1 MIPDTCGK
9 EGPDI
14 LDVLLEI
21 HVGRGHGTYSMG
33 GSLYSSVAGGVEKVS
48 KLVSVKAPRGRYTA
62 EIGDV
67 VIGRI
72 LEIGSKRWRVDCN
85 GRQDSALLLSS
96 IHLPGV
102 IQRRK
107 SESDEL
113 QMRSFFAEGELL
125 VAEVQMLYQDGA
137 FGIHTRNLKY
147 GKLVTGELVVV
158 QPSLVRRS
166 RSHFLLFSWGVEA
179 ILGLNGYI
187 WVGKPRRM
195 PDEQDLDAIFASTL
209 EPVSKEER
217 ELICRTRNCIL
228 ALDRGLLFIDEETIA
243 RLFSAT
249 RNVPCRDILYA
260 DTSKLLSL
268 SLID

>member
-1 MIPDTCGK
+1 MTFNRFHGI
-9 EGPDI
+9 
-14 LDVLLEI
+14 
-21 HVGRGHGTYSMG
+21 RGHGTYSMN

-48 KLVSVKAPRGRYTA
+48 KLVSVKAPRGGYTA

-72 LEIGSKRWRVDCN
+72 IEIGSKRWRVDCN

-96 IHLPGV
+96 IHLPGI
-102 IQRRK
+102 IQRRR

-113 QMRSFFAEGELL
+113 QMRSFFSEGELL

-166 RSHFLLFSWGVEA
+166 RSHFLLLSWGVEV
-179 ILGLNGYI
+179 ILGLNGYV
-187 WVGKPRRM
+187 WVGKPRKT

-209 EPVSKEER
+209 EPVDNVER

-228 ALDRGLLFIDEETIA
+228 ALDRGFLFIDEENIIK
-243 RLFSAT
+243 LFDAT
-249 RNVPCRDILYA
+249 RSVPCKDILYIEA
-260 DTSKLLSL
+260 TKNLNT
-268 SLID
+268 